1 MLRILKSQIF
11 EYAKFIIVV
20 AVVVI
25 PIRLWVAQPFI
36 VQGASMIP
44 GFHNADYLIIDELSY
59 NFREP
64 KRGEVVIFRYPHD
77 PSKFY
82 IKRIIGLPSEKI
94 RIENGN
100 VAIVDK
106 NNSPEPKILD
116 ENYLPDSA
124 ANFSGESTASLEVD
138 EYFVMGDNR
147 GQSSDSRSWGPLNR
161 KFIVG
166 RAWLRLWPFNKVGY
180 LPGSFNFG
188 F

>member
-1 MLRILKSQIF
+1 MFKISKAEIF
-11 EYAKFIIVV
+11 EYAKFIITVAIIVV
-20 AVVVI
+20 PV
-25 PIRLWVAQPFI
+25 RLFVAQPFI

-44 GFHNADYLIIDELSY
+44 TFHNADYLIVDELNY
-59 NFREP
+59 EVREP
-64 KRGEVVIFRYPHD
+64 KRGDVVIFRYPHD

-94 RIENGN
+94 RIENNKVIIARGDN
-100 VAIVDK
+100 P
-106 NNSPEPKILD
+106 SGTKILD
-116 ENYLPDSA
+116 EKYLSGSALNFNGDLSASLA
-124 ANFSGESTASLEVD
+124 AN

-166 RAWLRLWPFNKVGY
+166 KAWLRLWPINKIEY
-180 LPGSFNFG
+180 LPGGFNFG